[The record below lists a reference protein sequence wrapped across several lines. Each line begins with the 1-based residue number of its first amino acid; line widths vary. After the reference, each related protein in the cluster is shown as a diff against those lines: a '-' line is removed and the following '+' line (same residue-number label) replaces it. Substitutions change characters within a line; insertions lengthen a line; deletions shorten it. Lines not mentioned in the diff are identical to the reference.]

1 MKAVEFSPT
10 GCVKMIEEK
19 SGPAGGFRCPPPG
32 SWAVYSLPG
41 ADGPTDSTE
50 LLQSFARSYLT
61 DTMVAGEVCS
71 AETVS
76 GSCLYGVY
84 RCREMIGRV
93 TNEEIIESNGK
104 NH

>member
-1 MKAVEFSPT
+1 
-10 GCVKMIEEK
+10 MIEEK
-19 SGPAGGFRCPPPG
+19 SGPCRGLFAARRLDRGQYIPCRERTE
-32 SWAVYSLPG
+32 
-41 ADGPTDSTE
+41 PTDSTE

-71 AETVS
+71 AEETVS